1 MTDQNNA
8 AQTAMQEAAF
18 DSYSLN
24 GDDFQEG
31 CASEAL
37 QALDDDGRLTLGT
50 EYRLGVSDKPD
61 PADFFDVD
69 HLIEQMQER
78 AYDVGGEFAEDYL
91 ADLTEE
97 QVKNLRQVVN
107 AWLSS
112 VAGRHRRTPRP
123 SRHGGSMT
131 DQNDAAPDLGTSSG
145 GRAYIAEYFATQL
158 RRHDFARYINNT
170 LAADFA
176 CALAQHLSKLRAEGV
191 QAGDEESPPI
201 IPDDEE
207 IAGACINASDIDG
220 IAYDGPSF
228 ERGYRAALASAPV
241 AGEAKRNANGA
252 PPCWWI
258 DHGSHGQI
266 TQREDEAQRA
276 ADEGKRVVSYTA
288 APQASE
294 AEQTIIAAFLE
305 RSGQWLTN
313 DAITKAARNAAL
325 EEAARIADMY
335 RDNVHEHIRA
345 LKTQAD
351 KDDGDGILVSAEE
364 LGYVRR
370 IKEAALFNHSRVPG
384 GFVQVRQY
392 DLRKTMQLF
401 AKMES
406 ASLPAPLGSSWEA
419 SWAEF
424 NTWHQRHFGAFVPV
438 APLDNARLIG
448 WQAGTA
454 NERSRLSNQT
464 PPTPQPQ
471 NRTEALHG

>member
-8 AQTAMQEAAF
+8 AQAAAQILTYLGF
-18 DSYSLN
+18 AQAVSMEPAADPRR
-24 GDDFQEG
+24 DHI
-31 CASEAL
+31 
-37 QALDDDGRLTLGT
+37 QAL
-50 EYRLGVSDKPD
+50 
-61 PADFFDVD
+61 
-69 HLIEQMQER
+69 IE
-78 AYDVGGEFAEDYL
+78 
-91 ADLTEE
+91 
-97 QVKNLRQVVN
+97 
-107 AWLSS
+107 S
-112 VAGRHRRTPRP
+112 
-123 SRHGGSMT
+123 
-131 DQNDAAPDLGTSSG
+131 
-145 GRAYIAEYFATQL
+145 
-158 RRHDFARYINNT
+158 
-170 LAADFA
+170 
-176 CALAQHLSKLRAEGV
+176 ALLSKLRAEGV
-191 QAGDEESPPI
+191 QAGDERAAFSSHVSGR
-201 IPDDEE
+201 DDLELYQVE
-207 IAGACINASDIDG
+207 NVID
-220 IAYDGPSF
+220 ANSTRWATWRAARDY
-228 ERGYRAALASAPV
+228 YQQARAALASAPV
-241 AGEAKRNANGA
+241 AEPTKLRPPMCRIAGVSEDVLRRSAVRALRRLGA
-252 PPCWWI
+252 DDPHVLKTDPEVFQAVLDGVKTFEI
-258 DHGSHGQI
+258 RFNDRGFQVGDALHL
-266 TQREDEAQRA
+266 RETRFTGAEMR
-276 ADEGKRVVSYTA
+276 EGKPLEYTGRECHRIVSHVLTGYGLADGWCCLSFA

-294 AEQTIIAAFLE
+294 AVRTCTCHPDDRPAGECQKKYAAQE
-305 RSGQWLTN
+305 CQ
-313 DAITKAARNAAL
+313 
-325 EEAARIADMY
+325 
-335 RDNVHEHIRA
+335 
-345 LKTQAD
+345 TQAD